1 MTAMKHPT
9 VSLSLVILQFG
20 LIALLLLQLP
30 LSLNIYVLIVDA
42 IAVLIGLWAVQ
53 VMHLG
58 HFNIVP
64 DPMPDIELVTDGPYQ
79 FIRHPMYFSIVL
91 FFLPLVILDLS
102 WIGLSLFGALFIT
115 LFIKLSYEESLLS
128 KRLPQY
134 QTYQERTK
142 KIIPFIL

>member
-1 MTAMKHPT
+1 MTTMKHPA
-9 VSLSLVILQFG
+9 VSFSLVTLQFG

-30 LSLNIYVLIVDA
+30 LSLNTFVLIVEA
-42 IAVLIGLWAVQ
+42 IAVFIGLWAVQ
-53 VMHLG
+53 AMHLG

-64 DPMPDIELVTDGPYQ
+64 DPMPDIELVTDGPYR

-115 LFIKLSYEESLLS
+115 LFIKLTYEESLLIE
-128 KRLPQY
+128 KLPHY
-134 QTYQERTK
+134 QIYQERTK